1 MAKSDRELCLERLRK
16 ALKYLEMARTS
27 RALSYEA
34 GPPVL
39 ASETLIKIA
48 IEKQSELQTKLP

>member
-1 MAKSDRELCLERLRK
+1 MSKSDKELCLERLQK

-34 GPPVL
+34 GPPVI

-48 IEKQSELQTKLP
+48 IEKQEITNDNT